1 LEGATYDEPPKGGL
15 RIWKLEEDGS
25 DSDRMY
31 HHYLNSWMFTLNRLC
46 MANGEIEWN
55 ELAIQLAKVV
65 HEKFIVTGTGGSKR
79 MV

>member
-1 LEGATYDEPPKGGL
+1 
-15 RIWKLEEDGS
+15 
-25 DSDRMY
+25 MY

-55 ELAIQLAKVV
+55 ELAIQLAKAV
-65 HEKFIVTGTGGSKR
+65 HEKFIVTGIGGSKR